1 MSDDLNQQI
10 GRLEANVERL
20 HADMAELKAD
30 IKSISNSV
38 NRWKGAGAVL
48 VIVGMLLGYI
58 VDMVYRLFDR

>member
-48 VIVGMLLGYI
+48 VIVGMLLGYV
-58 VDMVYRLFDR
+58 VDLVYRLFEK